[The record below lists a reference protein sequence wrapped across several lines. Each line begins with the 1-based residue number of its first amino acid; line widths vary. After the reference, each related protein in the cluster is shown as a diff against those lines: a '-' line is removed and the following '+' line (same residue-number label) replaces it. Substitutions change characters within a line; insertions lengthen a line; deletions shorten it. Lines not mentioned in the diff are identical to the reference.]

1 MHKRILIINPFG
13 IGDVLF
19 STPLISAIKEK
30 YSGSYIA
37 YICNIRTKEIL
48 ETNPDVDEVFVFER
62 DEYRSLLKKSKI
74 KALKRLL
81 SFWME
86 IKKGRFDLLLD
97 LSLGKEY
104 AFFSWLIGI
113 KERRGFNY
121 KGRGRFL
128 THRIPFEEF
137 NDKPVA
143 EYYLDVI
150 SGAQVHKCTSTQATV
165 LVTTDKDKAYVDD
178 FLKKAGV
185 GEHDALVGIAPG
197 GGASYGKEK
206 AHYKR
211 WAPEKFVLLSDRI
224 ESSGARLILLGGPKE
239 RDLIKDVALKMQN
252 KPLIASDMKIREIAY
267 LIKKC
272 KALICNDGGLLHIAV
287 SQDTPTISIFGPT
300 DENVYGPYSP
310 SKRHVIMKSNADC
323 RPCYKRFRLPE
334 CSTIKCMGDIS
345 VETVFNAFKNLS

>member
-1 MHKRILIINPFG
+1 MYKRILIINPFG

-86 IKKGRFDLLLD
+86 IKKRRFDLLLD

-121 KGRGRFL
+121 KGRGRFS
-128 THRIPFEEF
+128 THKVAFEGF

-143 EYYLDVI
+143 EYYLDII
-150 SGAQVHKCTSTQATV
+150 SEPSAISHQPSATV
-165 LVTTDKDKAYVDD
+165 LLTTDKDEACVDD

-185 GEHDALVGIAPG
+185 GVHDVLVGIAPG

-211 WAPEKFVLLSDRI
+211 WAPEKFALLSDRI
-224 ESSGARLILLGGPKE
+224 ESSGARLILMGGPKE

-287 SQDTPTISIFGPT
+287 SQDTPTISMFGPT
-300 DENVYGPYSP
+300 DENVYGPYPS
-310 SKRHVIMKSNADC
+310 SKRHVIIKSNADC

-334 CSTIKCMGDIS
+334 CRTIKCMGDIS

>member
-86 IKKGRFDLLLD
+86 IKKRRFDLLLD

-128 THRIPFEEF
+128 THKVAFEGF

-143 EYYLDVI
+143 EYYLDII
-150 SGAQVHKCTSTQATV
+150 SEPSAISHQPSATV
-165 LVTTDKDKAYVDD
+165 LLTTDKDEACVDD

>member
-1 MHKRILIINPFG
+1 MAKKILIINPFG

-30 YSGSYIA
+30 YFGSNIA
-37 YICNIRTKEIL
+37 YIVNIRTQEIL
-48 ETNPDVDEVFVFER
+48 ETNPDVNEVFVFER
-62 DEYRSLLKKSKI
+62 DEYRTLWKKSKI
-74 KALKRLL
+74 KALKKLCN
-81 SFWME
+81 FWRDV
-86 IKKGRFDLLLD
+86 KKKRFDLLLD

-128 THRIPFEEF
+128 THKVAFEGF

-143 EYYLDVI
+143 EYYLDII
-150 SGAQVHKCTSTQATV
+150 SEPSAISHQPSATV
-165 LVTTDKDKAYVDD
+165 LLTTDKDEACVDD

-211 WAPEKFVLLSDRI
+211 WAPEKFALLSDRI

-252 KPLIASDMKIREIAY
+252 KPLIASDMKIRQIAC

-272 KALICNDGGLLHIAV
+272 KAIICNDGGLLHIAV

-300 DENVYGPYSP
+300 DENVYGPYPP

>member
-1 MHKRILIINPFG
+1 MYKRILIINPFG

-86 IKKGRFDLLLD
+86 IKKRRFDLLLD

-128 THRIPFEEF
+128 THKVAFEGF

-143 EYYLDVI
+143 EYYLDII
-150 SGAQVHKCTSTQATV
+150 SEPLAISLQPSATV
-165 LVTTDKDKAYVDD
+165 LLTTDKDEACVDD

-211 WAPEKFVLLSDRI
+211 WAPEKFALLSDRI
-224 ESSGARLILLGGPKE
+224 ESSGARLILMGGPKE

-334 CSTIKCMGDIS
+334 CRTIKCMGDIS